1 MSRMSEIMHD
11 PEVRKVDLLCEKP
24 ECYAVRYEDG
34 SAMLVNA
41 EGNRI
46 NSPLDR
52 YDFITDVQFI
62 GRMNGVPH
70 FAFEGRD
77 YATRHTSETG
87 MFDAE
92 GHQKLFRDPRSA
104 GIEGVD
110 YIKWEF
116 ERLERQANDKTNPRR
131 NDPVL
136 VDIDAP
142 HQSLGIRR

>member
-1 MSRMSEIMHD
+1 MSRMNDIMHD
-11 PEVRKVDLLCEKP
+11 PEVRKVDLLCDKP
-24 ECYAVRYEDG
+24 ECYAVRFEDG

-41 EGNRI
+41 NGDRI
-46 NSPLDR
+46 KSPLDR
-52 YDFITDVQFI
+52 YDFITNVQFI

-87 MFDAE
+87 MFDSE

-116 ERLERQANDKTNPRR
+116 ERLEKQASDQNNPRR
-131 NDPVL
+131 NDPFL
-136 VDIDAP
+136 VDIDSP
-142 HQSLGIRR
+142 KQFMRMGR

>member
-1 MSRMSEIMHD
+1 MSTISEYMKD
-11 PEVRKVDLLCEKP
+11 PEVSKVQHLCQNP
-24 ECYAVRYEDG
+24 DRYTIRFDDG
-34 SAMLVNA
+34 SAMLTDG

-46 NSPLDR
+46 NSPLSN
-52 YDFITDVQFI
+52 YDVISRVEYI
-62 GRMNGVPH
+62 GRLEGKPH

-87 MFDAE
+87 MFDSE
-92 GHQKLFRDPRSA
+92 GHRKLFRDPRTA

-116 ERLERQANDKTNPRR
+116 ERLEKQANDQTNPRR

-136 VDIDAP
+136 IDLDEK
-142 HQSLGIRR
+142 QTLGLRMR

>member
-46 NSPLDR
+46 KSPLDR

-116 ERLERQANDKTNPRR
+116 ERLEKQANDKTNPRR

>member
-34 SAMLVNA
+34 SAMLFNA

-46 NSPLDR
+46 KSPLDR

-116 ERLERQANDKTNPRR
+116 ERLEKQANDKTNPRR

>member
-24 ECYAVRYEDG
+24 ECYTVRYEDG

-46 NSPLDR
+46 KSPLDR

>member
-46 NSPLDR
+46 KSPLDR

>member
-1 MSRMSEIMHD
+1 MSRISEIMHD

-46 NSPLDR
+46 KSPLDR

-116 ERLERQANDKTNPRR
+116 ERLEKQANDKTNPRR

>member
-11 PEVRKVDLLCEKP
+11 PEVSKVDLLCDKP

-41 EGNRI
+41 EGEKI
-46 NSPLDR
+46 KSPLDN
-52 YDFITDVQFI
+52 YDVISRLEYI
-62 GRMNGVPH
+62 GRLDGKAH
-70 FAFEGRD
+70 FAFEGREWGS
-77 YATRHTSETG
+77 RKMPETG
-87 MFDAE
+87 MFDTE

-116 ERLERQANDKTNPRR
+116 ERLEKLANDPTNSRR
-131 NDPVL
+131 NDPQL
-136 VDIDAP
+136 VDIDSP
-142 HQSLGIRR
+142 RQLIRRGR

>member
-1 MSRMSEIMHD
+1 M
-11 PEVRKVDLLCEKP
+11 
-24 ECYAVRYEDG
+24 
-34 SAMLVNA
+34 VNA

-46 NSPLDR
+46 KSPLDR
-52 YDFITDVQFI
+52 YDVISDVQLI

-77 YATRHTSETG
+77 YAARHMSETG
-87 MFDAE
+87 MFDSE

-116 ERLERQANDKTNPRR
+116 ERLEKLSNDPMNPRR
-131 NDPVL
+131 NDPFL
-136 VDIDAP
+136 VDIDSP
-142 HQSLGIRR
+142 KQYQGMKR

>member
-11 PEVRKVDLLCEKP
+11 PEVRKVDLLCKKP

-46 NSPLDR
+46 KSPLDR

-116 ERLERQANDKTNPRR
+116 ERLEKQANDKTNPRR

>member
-1 MSRMSEIMHD
+1 MRD
-11 PEVRKVDLLCEKP
+11 PEVKKVDLLCEKP

-46 NSPLDR
+46 KSPLDR
-52 YDFITDVQFI
+52 YDFITDVQYI

-92 GHQKLFRDPRSA
+92 GRQKLFRDPRSA
-104 GIEGVD
+104 GIDGVD

-116 ERLERQANDKTNPRR
+116 ERLEKQANDKTNPRR

-142 HQSLGIRR
+142 HQSLGMRR

>member
-1 MSRMSEIMHD
+1 MSSISEYMRD
-11 PEVRKVDLLCEKP
+11 PDVSKVQMLCDKP
-24 ECYAVRYEDG
+24 ECYAIRFDDG

-41 EGNRI
+41 NGERI
-46 NSPLDR
+46 KSPLDR
-52 YDFITDVQFI
+52 FDVISDVQFI

-77 YATRHTSETG
+77 WATRNFPETG
-87 MFDAE
+87 MFDSE

-116 ERLERQANDKTNPRR
+116 ERLEKLTNDKSNPRR

-142 HQSLGIRR
+142 HQSLGMKR